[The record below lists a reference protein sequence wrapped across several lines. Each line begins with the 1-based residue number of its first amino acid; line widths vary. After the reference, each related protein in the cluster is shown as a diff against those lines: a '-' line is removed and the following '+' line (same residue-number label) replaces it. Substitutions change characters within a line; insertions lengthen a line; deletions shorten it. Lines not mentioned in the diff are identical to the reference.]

1 MESFVRKEKWT
12 LPRVRFS
19 SRTYLRH
26 SRRHRPCTSNVP
38 HTFMLVNTQE
48 ELMDRFSSRRHK
60 PTIMERLLSDES
72 LCVRD
77 LDSVCGIYGLGET
90 QK

>member
-1 MESFVRKEKWT
+1 
-12 LPRVRFS
+12 
-19 SRTYLRH
+19 
-26 SRRHRPCTSNVP
+26 
-38 HTFMLVNTQE
+38 MLVNTQE